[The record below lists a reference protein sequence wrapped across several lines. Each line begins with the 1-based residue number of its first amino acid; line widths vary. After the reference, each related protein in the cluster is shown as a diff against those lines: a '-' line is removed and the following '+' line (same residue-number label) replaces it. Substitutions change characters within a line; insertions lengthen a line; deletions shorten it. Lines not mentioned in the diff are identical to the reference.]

1 MNEEPELQEE
11 SSENLPEKVSQA
23 YRRAA
28 IGLAIAAI
36 GWTLVF
42 LFAKNQDEETKM
54 NWLIPIAAAALSVL
68 CFSRYRSSQY
78 RDR

>member
-11 SSENLPEKVSQA
+11 LPEDLPEKVSQA

-42 LFAKNQDEETKM
+42 LFAQNQDEVKM
-54 NWLIPIAAAALSVL
+54 SWLIPIGAATLSVL
-68 CFSRYRSSQY
+68 CFSRYRSTQN
-78 RDR
+78 RDQ